1 MRRYYTA
8 GSEDEEWGHESR
20 MQVGSR
26 IQKTNIGIDDDD
38 DEKYKYSR
46 EINEVHTDKFD
57 PDRIQ
62 WVREGDLSSI
72 TLGIL
77 GNHPFI

>member
-20 MQVGSR
+20 IYKM
-26 IQKTNIGIDDDD
+26 NIGIDDD

-46 EINEVHTDKFD
+46 EINEVHPDKFE
-57 PDRIQ
+57 PDRI
-62 WVREGDLSSI
+62 
-72 TLGIL
+72 
-77 GNHPFI
+77 